1 MCKLNGYYYTQN
13 EKAAELGYEN
23 YERQV
28 GVSAQEVE
36 KVMPEVVETAP
47 ISYNNDEDY
56 LTVDYGRLV
65 PLLIESI
72 KELKN
77 EIEILKNKSCGN

>member
-1 MCKLNGYYYTQN
+1 
-13 EKAAELGYEN
+13 
-23 YERQV
+23 
-28 GVSAQEVE
+28 
-36 KVMPEVVETAP
+36 MPEVVETAP
-47 ISYNNDEDY
+47 ISYDNEDDY